1 MATNSSLEFLKDF
14 ATGGIAATIS
24 KTATAPI
31 ERVKLIIQNQASM
44 KNITPGKEY
53 KGILDCFVRVSK
65 EEGIQAFWR
74 GNLANI
80 IRYFP
85 TQALNFAFKERFKV
99 LVASFIGKP
108 DAKKEFAKFLF
119 SNVLSGGLAGTTSLM
134 FVYPLDF
141 ARTRLGT
148 DMGKGPA
155 ERQFT
160 GMFDCIGKIV
170 KSDGIAGLYR
180 GFVISALG
188 IFFYRAAYFGLYD
201 SSKSFTGKDPHILLK
216 FAVAQ
221 VVVSLSGII
230 SYPLD
235 TVRRRL
241 MLQSGKKGG
250 EVQYTGTVD
259 CFAKI
264 FAKEGFGGFF
274 KGALSNVFR
283 GVGASLVLVLYD
295 EIRKL
300 IDPNAK
306 PSSE

>member
-1 MATNSSLEFLKDF
+1 MAANQGSEFIIDF
-14 ATGGIAATIS
+14 LMGGVSAAIS

-31 ERVKLIIQNQASM
+31 ERVKLILQNQASM
-44 KNITPGKEY
+44 KSVTPDKEY
-53 KGILDCFVRVSK
+53 KGIADCFVRVSR
-65 EEGIQAFWR
+65 EEGFQALWR

-85 TQALNFAFKERFKV
+85 TQALNFAFKERYKT
-99 LVASFIGKP
+99 LVASFLGKP
-108 DAKKEFAKFLF
+108 HPKKEFGKFLF
-119 SNVLSGGLAGTTSLM
+119 SNVLSGGFAGVTSLM

-148 DMGKGPA
+148 DMGKDKTQ
-155 ERQFT
+155 RQFN
-160 GMFDCIGKIV
+160 GMFDCLSKIV
-170 KSDGIAGLYR
+170 ASDGVGGLYR

-201 SSKSFTGKDPHILLK
+201 SSKAFTGENPHFVFK
-216 FAVAQ
+216 FIVAQ
-221 VVVSLSGII
+221 IVVSLSGII

-241 MLQSGKKGG
+241 MMQSGKKGG
-250 EVQYTGTVD
+250 EVQYKGTVD
-259 CFAKI
+259 CFGKI
-264 FAKEGFGGFF
+264 YAKEGFGGFF
-274 KGALSNVFR
+274 KGAASNVFR

-295 EIRKL
+295 ELRK
-300 IDPNAK
+300 IFNPNAK

>member
-1 MATNSSLEFLKDF
+1 MAANSTVEFIKDF
-14 ATGGIAATIS
+14 MMGGVSAAIA

-44 KNITPGKEY
+44 KNVTPDKEY
-53 KGILDCFVRVSK
+53 KGIVDCFVRVSR
-65 EEGIQAFWR
+65 EEGIGALWR
-74 GNLANI
+74 GNFANI

-85 TQALNFAFKERFKV
+85 TQALNFAFKEQYKT
-99 LVASFIGKP
+99 LIASFLGKP
-108 DAKKEFAKFLF
+108 DPKKEFGKFF
-119 SNVLSGGLAGTTSLM
+119 MSNLLSGGLAGTTSLM

-148 DMGKGPA
+148 DMGKDKSQ
-155 ERQFT
+155 RQFT
-160 GMFDCIGKIV
+160 GMGDCLKKIV
-170 KSDGIAGLYR
+170 ASDGVGGLYR

-201 SSKSFTGKDPHILLK
+201 SSKAFTGKDANVLVK
-216 FAVAQ
+216 FIVAQ
-221 VVVSLSGII
+221 IVVSLSGLI

-241 MLQSGKKGG
+241 MMQSGKKGG
-250 EVQYTGTVD
+250 EIQYKGTFD
-259 CFAKI
+259 AFAKI
-264 FAKEGFGGFF
+264 LAKEGPGGFF

-283 GVGASLVLVLYD
+283 GVGASIVLVLYD
-295 EIRKL
+295 EIKRFF
-300 IDPNAK
+300 DPNAK

>member
-1 MATNSSLEFLKDF
+1 VA
-14 ATGGIAATIS
+14 

-44 KNITPGKEY
+44 KNITAGKEY
-53 KGILDCFVRVSK
+53 KGIADCFVRVTK
-65 EEGIQAFWR
+65 EEGFTALWR

-80 IRYFP
+80 MRYFP
-85 TQALNFAFKERFKV
+85 TQALNFAFKERYKV
-99 LVASFIGKP
+99 LIGGLLGKP
-108 DAKKEFAKFLF
+108 NPKTDFGKYFL
-119 SNVLSGGLAGTTSLM
+119 SNILSGGLAGTTSLL

-148 DMGKGPA
+148 DMGKSKA
-155 ERQFT
+155 DRQFT
-160 GMFDCIGKIV
+160 GMVDCVSKIA
-170 KSDGIAGLYR
+170 KSDGVGGLYR

-201 SSKSFTGKDPHILLK
+201 SSKTFTGPNPHILLK
-216 FAVAQ
+216 FLIAQ
-221 VVVSLSGII
+221 CVVTLSGII

-241 MLQSGKKGG
+241 MMQSGKKGG
-250 EVQYTGTVD
+250 EVQYTGTFD
-259 CFAKI
+259 AFGKI
-264 FAKEGFGGFF
+264 LAKEGPKGFF

-295 EIRKL
+295 EIRRFF
-300 IDPNAK
+300 DPTAK
-306 PSSE
+306 SSSE

>member
-1 MATNSSLEFLKDF
+1 MAANSGVEFLKDF
-14 ATGGIAATIS
+14 MMGGFSAAIA

-44 KNITPGKEY
+44 KSVTPDKEY
-53 KGILDCFVRVSK
+53 KGIADCFIRVSR
-65 EEGIQAFWR
+65 EEGVAALWR

-85 TQALNFAFKERFKV
+85 TQALNFAFKEKYKNLTAMVF
-99 LVASFIGKP
+99 GKADP
-108 DAKKEFAKFLF
+108 KKDFAKFF
-119 SNVLSGGLAGTTSLM
+119 ASNLLSGGLAGTTSLM

-148 DMGKGPA
+148 DMGKDKSQ
-155 ERQFT
+155 RQFS
-160 GMFDCIGKIV
+160 GMGDCLSKII
-170 KSDGIAGLYR
+170 KSDGVAGLYR

-201 SSKSFTGKDPHILLK
+201 SSKHFTGKDANILLK
-216 FAVAQ
+216 FCVAQ
-221 VVVSLSGII
+221 VVVSLSGLI

-235 TVRRRL
+235 TIRRRL
-241 MLQSGKKGG
+241 MMQSGKKGG

-259 CFAKI
+259 AFTKI
-264 FAKEGFGGFF
+264 LAKEGPKGFF

-295 EIRKL
+295 EIKKFF
-300 IDPNAK
+300 DPNAK
-306 PSSE
+306 PSAE

>member
-1 MATNSSLEFLKDF
+1 MATNQGSEFIRDF
-14 ATGGIAATIS
+14 LLGGVSAAIS

-31 ERVKLIIQNQASM
+31 ERVKLILQNQASM
-44 KNITPGKEY
+44 KSVTPDKEY
-53 KGILDCFVRVSK
+53 KGIADCFVRVSK
-65 EEGIQAFWR
+65 EEGFAALWR

-85 TQALNFAFKERFKV
+85 TQALNFAFKERYKT

-108 DAKKEFAKFLF
+108 HPKKEFGKFLL
-119 SNVLSGGLAGTTSLM
+119 SNVLSGGLAGCTSLM

-148 DMGKGPA
+148 DMGKDKSQ
-155 ERQFT
+155 RQFN
-160 GMFDCIGKIV
+160 GMFDCLSKIV
-170 KSDGIAGLYR
+170 ASDGVGGLYR

-201 SSKSFTGKDPHILLK
+201 SSKAYTGDNPHVLLK
-216 FAVAQ
+216 FCVAQ

-241 MLQSGKKGG
+241 MMQSGKKGG
-250 EVQYTGTVD
+250 EVQYKGTFD
-259 CFAKI
+259 AFGKI
-264 FAKEGFGGFF
+264 YAKEGTAGFF
-274 KGALSNVFR
+274 KGAASNVFR

-295 EIRKL
+295 ELRRFF
-300 IDPNAK
+300 DPNAK